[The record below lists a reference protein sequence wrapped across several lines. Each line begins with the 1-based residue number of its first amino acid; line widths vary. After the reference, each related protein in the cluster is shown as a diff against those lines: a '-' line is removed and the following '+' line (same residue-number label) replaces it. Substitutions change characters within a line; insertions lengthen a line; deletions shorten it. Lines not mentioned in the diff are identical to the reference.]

1 MIVLTDKE
9 VCSDAGKWVHRLGT
23 RSYFRRCG
31 RLPDDTADM
40 FEEADAVP
48 EETDAVPEE
57 TESAKPT
64 LEEQI
69 KALAKVQT
77 RTMSLKDDEALSMPD
92 CFDSFEELV
101 GQEVQAGRIIRFGDE
116 LWKVR
121 QAHTVQAHYP
131 PSMATAALYERV
143 DREHAGTI
151 EDPIPYSPSME
162 IFAGKYYIQGGTV
175 YRCTR
180 DSGQALTHDL
190 SALTGIY
197 VETL

>member
-9 VCSDAGKWVHRLGT
+9 VYSDAGKWVHRLGT

-31 RLPDDTADM
+31 RLPDDMEGM
-40 FEEADAVP
+40 FEEADSTP
-48 EETDAVPEE
+48 EETDA
-57 TESAKPT
+57 AKPS
-64 LEEQI
+64 LEEQV
-69 KALAKVQT
+69 KVLVRIQT
-77 RTMSLKDDEALSMPD
+77 RTMSLTNDEALSMPD

-101 GQEVQAGRIIRFGDE
+101 GREVSAGRIIRFGDG

-151 EDPIPYSPSME
+151 EDPIPYSPPME
-162 IFAGKYYIQGGTV
+162 IFAGKHYIQGGTV

-190 SALTGIY
+190 SALVGIY

>member
-9 VCSDAGKWVHRLGT
+9 VYSDAGKLVHRLGT
-23 RSYFRRCG
+23 QSYFRRCG
-31 RLPDDTADM
+31 RLPGDTADM
-40 FEEADAVP
+40 FEESDAIP
-48 EETDAVPEE
+48 EHAGEE
-57 TESAKPT
+57 RPA
-64 LEEQI
+64 LEEQV
-69 KALAKVQT
+69 KLLARIQT
-77 RTMSLKDDEALSMPD
+77 RTMSFTNDEALSMPD

-101 GQEVQAGRIIRFGDE
+101 GQEVSAGRIIRFGDG

-151 EDPIPYSPSME
+151 EDPIPYSPPME
-162 IFAGKYYIQGGTV
+162 IFAGKHYSQGGTV
-175 YRCTR
+175 YLCTR

-190 SALTGIY
+190 SALVGLY
-197 VETL
+197 VEAV

>member
-9 VCSDAGKWVHRLGT
+9 VYSDAGKWVHRLGT

-31 RLPDDTADM
+31 RLPDDMEGM
-40 FEEADAVP
+40 FEESDSIP
-48 EETDAVPEE
+48 EETDA
-57 TESAKPT
+57 AKPS
-64 LEEQI
+64 LEEQV
-69 KALAKVQT
+69 KVLVRIQT
-77 RTMSLKDDEALSMPD
+77 RTMSLTNDEALSMPD

-101 GQEVQAGRIIRFGDE
+101 GREVSAGRIIRFGDG

-151 EDPIPYSPSME
+151 EDPIPYSPPME
-162 IFAGKYYIQGGTV
+162 IFAGKHYIQGGTV

-190 SALTGIY
+190 SALVGIY

>member
-9 VCSDAGKWVHRLGT
+9 VYSDAGKWVHRLGT

-31 RLPDDTADM
+31 RLPGDTADM
-40 FEEADAVP
+40 FEEADTVPEEADTVP
-48 EETDAVPEE
+48 EETDAV
-57 TESAKPT
+57 KPT

-77 RTMSLKDDEALSMPD
+77 RTMSLTNDEALSMPD

-101 GQEVQAGRIIRFGDE
+101 GQEVSAGRIIRFGDG

-151 EDPIPYSPSME
+151 EDPIPYSPPME
-162 IFAGKYYIQGGTV
+162 IFAGKHYSQGGTV

-190 SALTGIY
+190 SALVGLY
-197 VETL
+197 VEAL

>member
-9 VCSDAGKWVHRLGT
+9 VYSDAGKLVHRLGT
-23 RSYFRRCG
+23 QSYFRRCG
-31 RLPDDTADM
+31 RLPGDTEGM
-40 FEEADAVP
+40 FEESDS
-48 EETDAVPEE
+48 VPEE
-57 TESAKPT
+57 TESANPS

-69 KALAKVQT
+69 KALTKVQT
-77 RTMSLKDDEALSMPD
+77 RTMSLTNDEALSMPD

-101 GQEVQAGRIIRFGDE
+101 GQEVSAGRIIRFGDG

-143 DREHAGTI
+143 DREHAGTAD
-151 EDPIPYSPSME
+151 DPIPYAPPME
-162 IFAGKYYIQGGTV
+162 IFAGNYYIQGGTV

-190 SALTGIY
+190 SALVGLY
-197 VETL
+197 VEAV

>member
-9 VCSDAGKWVHRLGT
+9 VYSDAGKWVHRLGT

-48 EETDAVPEE
+48 EG
-57 TESAKPT
+57 TESAKPS

-77 RTMSLKDDEALSMPD
+77 RTMSLTNDEALSMPD
-92 CFDSFEELV
+92 CFDSFDELV
-101 GQEVQAGRIIRFGDE
+101 GQEVSAGRIIRFGDE

-121 QAHTVQAHYP
+121 QAHTEQAHYP

-143 DREHAGTI
+143 DREHAGTAD
-151 EDPIPYSPSME
+151 DPIPYAPPME
-162 IFAGKYYIQGGTV
+162 IFAGKYYSQGGTV

-190 SALTGIY
+190 SALVGLY
-197 VETL
+197 VETLD